1 MPDLTGVWLIGQD
14 REAREVVAM
23 ALMQSRDEKDAA
35 DEKGDGHK
43 ASSDKDGD
51 RRKAR
56 CGDGVS
62 ARRGSVTLVE
72 LHY

>member
-1 MPDLTGVWLIGQD
+1 
-14 REAREVVAM
+14 M